1 MSHEPPER
9 WRRISSLFDEA
20 VKLPLA
26 ERASF
31 IEQACGEDTDLKAR
45 VLELLESSERAAE
58 FLEKPLLSDAAP
70 LLRQAADLV
79 DSGSSPPRTAD
90 LEAATT
96 RSRTNSGTSFETIG
110 PYRLL
115 QKIGE
120 GGMGEVWLAEQTEP
134 IHRQVALKLIKAGL
148 DTRQVVARF
157 EAERQALALMDHPG
171 IAKVYD
177 AGATPRG
184 LPYFAMEYV
193 KGEPITTYCDRHRL
207 GTPER
212 LELFARVCDAVQHA
226 HQKGVIHRDLKPSN
240 VLVGVV
246 GDQPQPKVID
256 FGVAKATAQ
265 RLTEKTMFTEL
276 GVLIGT
282 PEYMSPEQ
290 AEMTGLDVDTRTD
303 VYALG
308 VMLYELLTG
317 ALPFESK
324 ELREA
329 GFEEIRRR
337 IREVDPPKPSTQVR
351 TQGEHSTEAAKNRQ
365 TDPGKLASRLRGDLD
380 WIVMKALEKDR
391 TRRYGT
397 PSELSADLARHL
409 QHEPVLAGPPSAA
422 YRSRKFVRRHRFG
435 VAVAGLAVAGLAAFG
450 VMMALQARAI
460 ARERDR
466 AERVSEFLVELFRV
480 SDPSEARGNSI
491 TAREVLDRGA
501 QRIDK
506 ELRAEPVVQAQMMA
520 TMGMVYANLGLAS
533 KAEPI
538 LTRAVQLRSRLLGQD
553 HPSTLETRGR
563 LASVFEKQGQY
574 QKSENMLQ
582 ELLEKERS
590 VLGDEHQET
599 LWTLNQL
606 AYVTDRLG
614 RYPESEKIYRVAY
627 EARRRVL
634 GEDHRD
640 TLKSLNGL
648 QVSLERQGQYEESG
662 KLARQVL
669 EARRRTLGE
678 DHPDTAWSRH
688 NVAAIL
694 EHQGKYAEAEKLY
707 RESYQQMLHI
717 LGADHPDTLWVKSNL
732 ASTIWKQGRIQEA
745 TPLYEEILETRRRV
759 LGPEHPRTLASM
771 NNVAN
776 LLSQKGRNFEAQ
788 RIFEEVVETLTRTL
802 GAEHPQTLAGM
813 NNLAAVYADTKRY
826 DEAEEIYEQIVEVQ
840 RRVLGPAHPDTLTYA
855 ANLASVMADEGRL
868 TEAEKLCTETLESQR
883 RILPAGHP
891 DALFTMVTLASVEVR
906 LGRKTQGLELLREAV
921 DAGFADSQ
929 AIGADAGLQ
938 TLRDDP
944 QFRRL
949 VEAVSKNAKEGAGT
963 PK

>member
-212 LELFARVCDAVQHA
+212 LELFSRVCDAVQHA

-337 IREVDPPKPSTQVR
+337 IREVDPPKPSTKVR

-365 TDPGKLASRLRGDLD
+365 TDPAKLASRLRGDLD

-397 PSELSADLARHL
+397 PSEMAADLQRHL
-409 QHEPVLAGPPSAA
+409 NHEPVLAGPPSAT
-422 YRSRKFVRRHRFG
+422 YRTRKFVRRHRFG
-435 VAVAGLAVAGLAAFG
+435 VAVASLAVLGLAAFG
-450 VMMALQARAI
+450 VVMAIQARTI

-501 QRIDK
+501 QRIEK
-506 ELRAEPVVQAQMMA
+506 ELGQEPLVQAQMML
-520 TMGMVYANLGLAS
+520 TMGLVYRNLGLPKTAAPLLS
-533 KAEPI
+533 
-538 LTRAVQLRSRLLGQD
+538 RAADIRIRLLGPE
-553 HPSTLETRGR
+553 HPDTLRARSWLFWNYDAEGR
-563 LASVFEKQGQY
+563 YEEAREFL
-574 QKSENMLQ
+574 LP
-582 ELLEKERS
+582 LLEAQLR
-590 VLGDEHQET
+590 VLGEEHPNT
-599 LWTLNQL
+599 LDTINN
-606 AYVTDRLG
+606 LG
-614 RYPESEKIYRVAY
+614 VAY
-627 EARRRVL
+627 ERLDRPEEAGRFYQQALKGRLRVLPKDHPDTIWSMNNLASNLEDRGQLVESSKRFHEVTEVRRRVL
-634 GEDHRD
+634 GEDHPN
-640 TLKSLNGL
+640 TLKSLTN
-648 QVSLERQGQYEESG
+648 
-662 KLARQVL
+662 
-669 EARRRTLGE
+669 EARLLGKTGHLTE
-678 DHPDTAWSRH
+678 
-688 NVAAIL
+688 
-694 EHQGKYAEAEKLY
+694 AEALLRKA
-707 RESYQQMLHI
+707 I
-717 LGADHPDTLWVKSNL
+717 DVD
-732 ASTIWKQGRIQEA
+732 
-745 TPLYEEILETRRRV
+745 RRV
-759 LGPEHPRTLASM
+759 LGKEHPVTL
-771 NNVAN
+771 VAMAEMTMVLAQLGKN
-776 LLSQKGRNFEAQ
+776 DEEEALFMEIYEIRRRVSGPAAPGTLSLCVGQGAVYMGMKRFDDAERLLRESYEIATKA
-788 RIFEEVVETLTRTL
+788 L
-802 GAEHPQTLAGM
+802 GSDSTFAVYAAY
-813 NNLAAVYADTKRY
+813 NLAATFALQDRTP
-826 DEAEEIYEQIVEVQ
+826 EALHWVEI
-840 RRVLGPAHPDTLTYA
+840 TLTGDPTEA
-855 ANLASVMADEGRL
+855 AMMEKDTDLANLHDEPEFQKLIATAREKSDPAS
-868 TEAEKLCTETLESQR
+868 
-883 RILPAGHP
+883 H
-891 DALFTMVTLASVEVR
+891 
-906 LGRKTQGLELLREAV
+906 
-921 DAGFADSQ
+921 
-929 AIGADAGLQ
+929 
-938 TLRDDP
+938 
-944 QFRRL
+944 
-949 VEAVSKNAKEGAGT
+949 
-963 PK
+963 